1 MNTNRKNCWRAC
13 QYGRMIVPYQECGDE
28 HLMMKNLSKYF
39 RHKFA
44 ISPKCSD
51 PDMLKNVTFEVFKI
65 ENVPS
70 FKDSVDKKNRLID
83 QAIQKGDLYS
93 GMS

>member
-1 MNTNRKNCWRAC
+1 
-13 QYGRMIVPYQECGDE
+13 
-28 HLMMKNLSKYF
+28 MMKNLSKYF

-44 ISPKCSD
+44 ISPKCAD
-51 PDMLKNVTFEVFKI
+51 PDKLDVTFEVFKI

-70 FKDSVDKKNRLID
+70 FKDSVDKKNELIH
-83 QAIQKGDLYS
+83 QAIQKGDRYS

>member
-1 MNTNRKNCWRAC
+1 
-13 QYGRMIVPYQECGDE
+13 
-28 HLMMKNLSKYF
+28 MMKNLSKYF

-51 PDMLKNVTFEVFKI
+51 SDMLKNVTFEVFKI
-65 ENVPS
+65 EKVPS
-70 FKDSVDKKNRLID
+70 FKDSVDKKNELIE

>member
-1 MNTNRKNCWRAC
+1 
-13 QYGRMIVPYQECGDE
+13 MIVPYQECRDE

-51 PDMLKNVTFEVFKI
+51 SDMLKNVTFEVFKI
-65 ENVPS
+65 EKVPS
-70 FKDSVDKKNRLID
+70 FKDSVDKKNELIE

>member
-1 MNTNRKNCWRAC
+1 
-13 QYGRMIVPYQECGDE
+13 
-28 HLMMKNLSKYF
+28 MMKNLSKYF

-51 PDMLKNVTFEVFKI
+51 PGMLRNVTFEVFKI

-70 FKDSVDKKNRLID
+70 FKDSVDKKNRLIH
-83 QAIQKGDLYS
+83 QAIQKGDRYS

>member
-1 MNTNRKNCWRAC
+1 MNTNRKHCWRAC

-44 ISPKCSD
+44 ISTKCSD

-65 ENVPS
+65 EKVPS
-70 FKDSVDKKNRLID
+70 FKNSVDKKNELIE
-83 QAIQKGDLYS
+83 QAIQKGDLYG

>member
-1 MNTNRKNCWRAC
+1 
-13 QYGRMIVPYQECGDE
+13 
-28 HLMMKNLSKYF
+28 MMKNLSKYF

-65 ENVPS
+65 EKVPS
-70 FKDSVDKKNRLID
+70 FKDSVHKKNELIE
-83 QAIQKGDLYS
+83 QAIQKGDLYG

>member
-1 MNTNRKNCWRAC
+1 
-13 QYGRMIVPYQECGDE
+13 
-28 HLMMKNLSKYF
+28 MMKNLSKYF

-44 ISPKCSD
+44 ISPKFSD

-65 ENVPS
+65 ENVQS
-70 FKDSVDKKNRLID
+70 FKDSVDKKNELIEL
-83 QAIQKGDLYS
+83 AIQKGDLSS